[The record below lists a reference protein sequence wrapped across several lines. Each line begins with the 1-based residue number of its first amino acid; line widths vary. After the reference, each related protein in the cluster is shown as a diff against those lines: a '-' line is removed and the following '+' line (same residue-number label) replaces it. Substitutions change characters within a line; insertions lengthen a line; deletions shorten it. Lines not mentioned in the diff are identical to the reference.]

1 MTTLTRI
8 TGVTLLTWATGGKVV
23 TLGDTRNEKDGK
35 WKIGQFSDAPETAN
49 TKTSVFTIEFIMLH
63 L

>member
-1 MTTLTRI
+1 M
-8 TGVTLLTWATGGKVV
+8 TLLTWATGGKVV